1 MTMQQENRITYRN
14 RRKAGKPMGPG
25 NPHLPN
31 KAERKLL
38 TTMMRDSGQ
47 SEEQVRAS
55 LSNRRKL
62 AAAAKSASVGKSFAE
77 KQNILRKRLRRTVIE
92 LTGLEHFDKRVNSIV
107 DQYIGRKRVYEGEIA
122 RRFDIGLLE
131 VIASRVIR

>member
-1 MTMQQENRITYRN
+1 
-14 RRKAGKPMGPG
+14 MGPG